1 MSYKR
6 ITKQERSSIEQML
19 RKGDSIYPI
28 AKELMR
34 SPSTITK
41 EIKANRTQTS
51 FRSAFNKKYPDNNC
65 ARVILCDKNH
75 LCKICNGTV
84 DACRQCMRCNAVCEA
99 FEPVFCPK
107 RDSSPWCCNG
117 CPKRRRCH
125 LVKYDYR
132 AKEAHLYAQKK
143 LVESRSGLALS
154 DEDVLYLDRLITP
167 LLKKGQSI
175 HHIYVNHKDQM
186 LCSEKTLYTYLHAGL
201 FTATLFDLPR
211 TVQRKPRRKKPQRKV
226 DKACYIGRSYED
238 YKQWRLNNP
247 GVPTIEMD
255 TVEGSKTSRKVLL
268 TFVWPQSS
276 FLMAY
281 LLERQ
286 TASEVKRVIT
296 HLQDTLGTE
305 MFNHLFPALLTD
317 RGNEFTDPLAIE
329 GEANRWTYVFF
340 CDARRPEQKPHVE
353 NGHTLLR
360 QKLPKGSSFDNLTQE
375 DVKRILSHVNSV
387 KRKGKNDKSSIE
399 IFRFTYGQA
408 ILDLFGVQEIEPDA
422 VDLTK
427 YKKKD

>member
-6 ITKQERSSIEQML
+6 ITKQERLCIEQML
-19 RKGDSIYPI
+19 RKGDSTYHI
-28 AKELMR
+28 ASALSR

-51 FRSAFNKKYPDNNC
+51 LRSSFNKRFPDNNC
-65 ARVILCDKNH
+65 AKVLLCDKNH
-75 LCKICNGTV
+75 LCKVCNGTV
-84 DACRQCMRCNAVCEA
+84 DACRQCMRCNTVCEA

-117 CPKRRRCH
+117 CPKRLSCR

-143 LVESRSGLALS
+143 LVESRSGFALRD
-154 DEDVLYLDRLITP
+154 DELLQLDRLITP

-175 HHIYVNHKDQM
+175 HHVYVNHKDEIP
-186 LCSEKTLYTYLHAGL
+186 CSEKTLYAYIHAGL
-201 FTATLFDLPR
+201 FTANLFDLPR
-211 TVQRKPRRKKPQRKV
+211 TLQRKSRRKRPQRKV
-226 DKACYIGRSYED
+226 DKACYIERSYKD
-238 YKQWRLNNP
+238 YEQWCEANP
-247 GVPTIEMD
+247 GVPTVEMD

-281 LLERQ
+281 LLERK
-286 TASEVKRVIT
+286 TASEVKRVVT
-296 HLQDTLGTE
+296 DLQEVLGPE
-305 MFNHLFPALLTD
+305 AFNHLFPVLLTD
-317 RGNEFTDPLAIE
+317 RGSEFTDPQAIE
-329 GEANRWTYVFF
+329 GKTKQWTQVFF
-340 CDARRPEQKPHVE
+340 CDAQKPQQKPHVE
-353 NGHTLLR
+353 NGHVLLR
-360 QKLPKGSSFDNLTQE
+360 EKLPKGSSFDGLTQE
-375 DVKRILSHVNSV
+375 DIRVILSHVNSV

-399 IFRFTYGQA
+399 IFRFVHGQA
-408 ILDLFGVQEIEPDA
+408 ILDLFGVREIEPDA
-422 VDLTK
+422 VDLTE